1 MITNGQKRKRFI
13 NEVNNKTLMYEAMNE
28 GCPTTIRQVT
38 QAEIDDYY
46 FEEERR
52 KHNVWNPLCN
62 NA

>member
-13 NEVNNKTLMYEAMNE
+13 NEVNNKTLMYEALNE
-28 GCPTTIRQVT
+28 GCPTIIRQVT

-52 KHNVWNPLCN
+52 KHNAWNPLCN